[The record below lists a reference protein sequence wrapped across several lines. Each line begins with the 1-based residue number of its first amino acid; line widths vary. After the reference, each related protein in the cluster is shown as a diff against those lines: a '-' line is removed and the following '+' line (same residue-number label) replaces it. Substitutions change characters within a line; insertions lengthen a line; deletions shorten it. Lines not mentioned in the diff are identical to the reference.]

1 MTLEK
6 ILERENIRKERR
18 DYCLTVKSD
27 FVPLSKA
34 VEILGVSQ
42 STIYRYEKAGF
53 NKSISYR
60 RRTSPVL
67 SRRTISFLEK
77 MRNGD
82 FSNCNAQKQL
92 RRGRKCEGF

>member
-1 MTLEK
+1 M
-6 ILERENIRKERR
+6 
-18 DYCLTVKSD
+18 YCLTVKSD

-42 STIYRYEKAGF
+42 STLYRYEKAGLI
-53 NKSISYR
+53 KAYR
-60 RRTSPVL
+60 TAGGHRRFSVDEL
-67 SRRTISFLEK
+67 SLFLEK

-92 RRGRKCEGF
+92 TGLRTQ

>member
-1 MTLEK
+1 M
-6 ILERENIRKERR
+6 
-18 DYCLTVKSD
+18 TVKSD

-42 STIYRYEKAGF
+42 STIYRYEKAGLI
-53 NKSISYR
+53 KAYR
-60 RRTSPVL
+60 TAGGHRRFLVEEL
-67 SRRTISFLEK
+67 SLFLEK

-92 RRGRKCEGF
+92 RKGRKCEGF